1 MRKGWNEATLGDV
14 ADVIDPHPSHRA
26 PPEHDGGVPF
36 IGIGDVR
43 DGGRTDFGRA
53 RKVSPSVLV
62 EHALRYD
69 RKQNLIG
76 LGRVASIGLVVRLP
90 TGGID
95 YAVSPTLA
103 VLHPREMD
111 TDFLFYY
118 LQADSLQEQLQTYKR
133 GSTRQSVGMLTLRQL
148 KVFVPPLNEQKR
160 IVDVVSSVDSYID
173 ALQQQAVM
181 ARTAR
186 NAVLHELLSAG
197 GDDWTEASLGEVC
210 RLVKGISYKSD
221 ELVAAGEGLPFI
233 NLKSIGRGGG
243 FRPDGLKW
251 FLGKHKEE
259 QVVRTGD
266 LVLCCTDLTKEK
278 AILGYPLLVPKLVEG
293 DEFCISLDMAVLIVD
308 KNSSSNAFMYLV
320 LQGSRMREFM
330 TSHSSGTTVMHLQT
344 RSVGD
349 AKFSLP
355 PIAEQRRIVDVV
367 SSMDE
372 VIQATEQAVIDAK
385 NLRSG
390 LLSDLLSGVHE
401 IPASYDVFV
410 GAA

>member
-133 GSTRQSVGMLTLRQL
+133 GSTRQSVGMLTLLQL

-160 IVDVVSSVDSYID
+160 IVEI
-173 ALQQQAVM
+173 
-181 ARTAR
+181 
-186 NAVLHELLSAG
+186 
-197 GDDWTEASLGEVC
+197 
-210 RLVKGISYKSD
+210 
-221 ELVAAGEGLPFI
+221 
-233 NLKSIGRGGG
+233 
-243 FRPDGLKW
+243 
-251 FLGKHKEE
+251 
-259 QVVRTGD
+259 
-266 LVLCCTDLTKEK
+266 
-278 AILGYPLLVPKLVEG
+278 
-293 DEFCISLDMAVLIVD
+293 
-308 KNSSSNAFMYLV
+308 
-320 LQGSRMREFM
+320 
-330 TSHSSGTTVMHLQT
+330 
-344 RSVGD
+344 
-349 AKFSLP
+349 
-355 PIAEQRRIVDVV
+355 V
-367 SSMDE
+367 SSMDD
-372 VIQATEQAVIDAK
+372 VIQSTEQAVTDAK

-390 LLSDLLSGVHE
+390 LLSDLLSGEHE
-401 IPASYDVFV
+401 IPASYDSLL